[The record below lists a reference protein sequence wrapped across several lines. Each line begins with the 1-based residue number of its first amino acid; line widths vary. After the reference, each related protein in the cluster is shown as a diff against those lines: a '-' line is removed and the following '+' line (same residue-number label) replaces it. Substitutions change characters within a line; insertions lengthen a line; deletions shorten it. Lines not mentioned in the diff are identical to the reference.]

1 MGTWLYI
8 HNMNIEE
15 RLGNEAQY
23 FLPIILHL
31 ALVRNHWARAVVL
44 NILITRHIIYTKG
57 HYDKSKTIVGGTRGG
72 QSDCRGAGA
81 PPPRATMETLPLL
94 GLSLFLYNGMI
105 EFRPFSPLNE
115 A

>member
-8 HNMNIEE
+8 HNVNIEE
-15 RLGNEAQY
+15 RLANEGQY
-23 FLPIILHL
+23 FLSIFLHL

-44 NILITRHIIYTKG
+44 NILITRHFIYTRG
-57 HYDKSKTIVGGTRGG
+57 HYKSKTIVGGTRGG
-72 QSDCRGAGA
+72 QSDCRGVGA
-81 PPPRATMETLPLL
+81 PPRATMETLPLL

-105 EFRPFSPLNE
+105 EFRPFSPFNE